1 MATTKA
7 TELSQFSSTLTVDS
21 SGNVVLTGS
30 VTASSFLTGGTALL
44 DSSRATALIDSA
56 YVQARQVDLQR
67 DSAFITGIAD
77 SAYVQARQDFAYS
90 SLTGAPTALSSF
102 TNDTNYLDSTTV
114 QGVIDATYIQANQT
128 TYDFLDSSEAIN
140 LIDSAY
146 VQARQTTYDFLDSSE
161 AINLID
167 SAYVRARVK
176 TNQNLQ
182 TSDNV
187 TFADLVL
194 TGSLQV
200 NGTTTTINSTTL
212 TINDKNIVLADSA
225 ANAAAADGAGITI
238 NGASATLTYASAGD
252 NWVFNKAPYYSSAR
266 LITTDDKLI
275 DSALTTQLIDSA
287 YILARAPEPDGDG
300 LAFAIALG

>member
-67 DSAFITGIAD
+67 DSAFITGIVD
-77 SAYVQARQDFAYS
+77 SAYIQARDRYRDSAFVTGITDSAYIQARQ
-90 SLTGAPTALSSF
+90 
-102 TNDTNYLDSTTV
+102 
-114 QGVIDATYIQANQT
+114 I

-140 LIDSAY
+140 LIDSSY

>member
-44 DSSRATALIDSA
+44 DSSLATALIDSA

-67 DSAFITGIAD
+67 DSAFITSIAD
-77 SAYVQARQDFAYS
+77 SAYVQARQ
-90 SLTGAPTALSSF
+90 T
-102 TNDTNYLDSTTV
+102 
-114 QGVIDATYIQANQT
+114 
-128 TYDFLDSSEAIN
+128 DFLDSAEAIN
-140 LIDSAY
+140 L
-146 VQARQTTYDFLDSSE
+146 V
-161 AINLID
+161 D

-187 TFADLVL
+187 TFADLTL
-194 TGSLQV
+194 SGNLQV

-238 NGASATLTYASAGD
+238 NGASATLTYASAGV

-300 LAFAIALG
+300 LAYAIALG

>member
-67 DSAFITGIAD
+67 DSAFITGIVD
-77 SAYVQARQDFAYS
+77 SAYIQARQ
-90 SLTGAPTALSSF
+90 
-102 TNDTNYLDSTTV
+102 
-114 QGVIDATYIQANQT
+114 I
-128 TYDFLDSSEAIN
+128 
-140 LIDSAY
+140 
-146 VQARQTTYDFLDSSE
+146 TYDFLDSSE

>member
-67 DSAFITGIAD
+67 DSAFITGIVD
-77 SAYVQARQDFAYS
+77 SAYIQARDRYRDSAFVTGITDSAYIQARQ
-90 SLTGAPTALSSF
+90 
-102 TNDTNYLDSTTV
+102 
-114 QGVIDATYIQANQT
+114 I
-128 TYDFLDSSEAIN
+128 
-140 LIDSAY
+140 
-146 VQARQTTYDFLDSSE
+146 TYDFLDSSE

>member
-90 SLTGAPTALSSF
+90 SLTGSPTALSSF

-128 TYDFLDSSEAIN
+128 TYDFLDSSEALNLIAAAGYTKYDSDNTTGMLTTYATQSYVTTQINN
-140 LIDSAY
+140 LIDGAPG
-146 VQARQTTYDFLDSSE
+146 TLDTLNE
-161 AINLID
+161 IAAALNDDD
-167 SAYVRARVK
+167 SAYNTLLSLINLK
-176 TNQNLQ
+176 T
-182 TSDNV
+182 D
-187 TFADLVL
+187 F
-194 TGSLQV
+194 
-200 NGTTTTINSTTL
+200 
-212 TINDKNIVLADSA
+212 DS
-225 ANAAAADGAGITI
+225 
-238 NGASATLTYASAGD
+238 
-252 NWVFNKAPYYSSAR
+252 SSA
-266 LITTDDKLI
+266 IG
-275 DSALTTQLIDSA
+275 LIDSA